1 MPRIRSDYTSY
12 AKRWGLN
19 LRSPVRYVK
28 YKGMRD
34 RAFDHTLNVVKCEP
48 VSIVRE
54 ELERCFKNGYCRF
67 SNGSFYDVYGFL
79 HQDCVIKIINVE
91 KAPESHY
98 HRCPGADSIIA
109 PFFLYPTYKS
119 SNEDIIVQPL
129 ADTSFRKQQSAFR
142 TIIYKL
148 RGKIGQDEL
157 IEDFWPDAHEGN
169 VGIYKGEPKI
179 IDFSHAY
186 LE

>member
-1 MPRIRSDYTSY
+1 MPRISSDYTNYEKS
-12 AKRWGLN
+12 WGLD
-19 LRSPVRYVK
+19 LRSQVSYVK
-28 YKGMRD
+28 FTGMTN
-34 RAFDHTLNVVKCEP
+34 RAFTHTLNVVKRES
-48 VSIVRE
+48 VSVVRE
-54 ELERCFKNGYCRF
+54 ELERCFKNGYCLF

-79 HQDCVIKIINVE
+79 HQDCVIKIINAE
-91 KAPESHY
+91 KVPESHY
-98 HRCPGADSIIA
+98 HRCPDVNSIIA

-119 SNEDIIVQPL
+119 PNEDIIVQPL
-129 ADTSFRKQQSAFR
+129 VDTSFRKQQSAFR
-142 TIIYKL
+142 TIIHKL

-169 VGIYKGEPKI
+169 VGVYKGEPKI